1 MTSLLKVEIL
11 KLRTTRIGWLLLA
24 VAQLIVIAGVSG
36 LVLSDADLA
45 KTDTASK
52 AVAHVGLV
60 SLCALI
66 LGIFAIAGEYRHQ
79 TITDTY
85 LSMPRRGWVLAAKVV
100 AYTSAGVVMGLIS
113 SVTVLVTAKIWWAA
127 KGVPL
132 DLTNADLWRTL
143 VGGVAWNAGFA
154 AIGVAL
160 GALVRN
166 LAAAIA
172 AALAWIALVE
182 GIVGQ
187 LVGDGLRR
195 WLPFSAGQ
203 ALGRAAVG
211 GAGHLPQGGA
221 AVVLAGYAGL
231 ISLVA
236 VSITLRRDVT

>member
-1 MTSLLKVEIL
+1 MTTLLRIEIR
-11 KLRTTRIGWLLLA
+11 KLRTTRLWWVLLA

-36 LVLSDADLA
+36 LVLSDADLS
-45 KTDTASK
+45 KTDTAGK

-85 LSMPRRGWVLAAKVV
+85 LSTPRRGDVMAAKLAVYAV
-100 AYTSAGVVMGLIS
+100 AGLLMGLAS
-113 SVTVLVTAKIWWAA
+113 GVTAVVTAKIWWAA
-127 KGVPL
+127 KGYSL
-132 DLTNADLWRTL
+132 SLTATDVWHTL
-143 VGGVAWNAGFA
+143 VGGVVWNAAFA
-154 AIGVAL
+154 AIGVGV
-160 GALVRN
+160 GAIVRN

-187 LVGDGLRR
+187 LVGDQLRR

-203 ALGRAAVG
+203 ALGRAAVDG
-211 GAGHLPQGGA
+211 TDHLPQWGA
-221 AVVLAGYAGL
+221 GVLLAGYATVL
-231 ISLVA
+231 AVLA